1 MYSLDPLV
9 LFLLSG
15 FVSMSAALSAGA
27 INKLPD
33 DQKPPFALQR
43 NGQLWVV
50 MIGNFAALTLLGAMA
65 YGFRMLEWWIPLTC
79 IFLTFPVIHL
89 VVLQR
94 LLGHVRTLFLMA
106 PLVLAA
112 IPALYIYW

>member
-1 MYSLDPLV
+1 MDPLV

-33 DQKPPFALQR
+33 DEKPLFAQSR
-43 NGQLWVV
+43 NGQLCVV
-50 MIGNFAALTLLGAMA
+50 MVGNFAALTLLGAMA
-65 YGFRMLEWWIPLTC
+65 YGFRLLDWWIPLLC
-79 IFLTFPVIHL
+79 IFLTFPVLHL
-89 VVLQR
+89 ALLQR

-112 IPALYIYW
+112 IPTLYIYW